1 MKLKP
6 DNTVV
11 EEAFEKFEDVLD
23 VISAMLNDDYIS
35 VSNFARVLNKILDTD
50 RVTASKLN
58 RVLAK
63 AGVIKKVN
71 KKDYNLLHQQGV
83 KASRYVL
90 GDFRFPPYVL
100 GDTRL
105 TTYSKLKYCDDY
117 SFYMFHGYIYLWA
130 LEIDV
135 IHEDVTDEMAIKLI
149 NLMKRKKYADVN
161 TVKANLKTFQILM
174 KYLFPIG
181 MSLQ

>member
-1 MKLKP
+1 MKSKS
-6 DNTVV
+6 DINKAVV
-11 EEAFEKFEDVLD
+11 QAMEEFEDVLD
-23 VISAMLNDDYIS
+23 VICAMLNDDYIS

-50 RVTASKLN
+50 RITASKLN

-63 AGVIKKVN
+63 DGVIKKVN
-71 KKDYNLLHQQGV
+71 KKDYDLLHQQGV

-90 GDFRFPPYVL
+90 GD
-100 GDTRL
+100 TRL
-105 TTYSKLKYCDDY
+105 TPYSKLKYCDDY

-149 NLMKRKKYADVN
+149 NHMKRKKYADVN
-161 TVKANLKTFQILM
+161 TVKENLKRFQLIMLNW
-174 KYLFPIG
+174 FPIG
-181 MSLQ
+181 ISLK

>member
-6 DNTVV
+6 DNKAI
-11 EEAFEKFEDVLD
+11 EEAFEEFEDVLD

-63 AGVIKKVN
+63 VGIIKKVN
-71 KKDYNLLHQQGV
+71 KKDYDQLHQLGV
-83 KASRYVL
+83 KTSRYVL
-90 GDFRFPPYVL
+90 A
-100 GDTRL
+100 DTSH
-105 TTYSKLKYCDDY
+105 TKCFKLKYGNDY
-117 SFYMFHGYIYLWA
+117 SFYMFHGSIYLLK

-135 IHEDVTDEMAIKLI
+135 VHNEVTDEMAIKLI

-161 TVKANLKTFQILM
+161 TVKANLKRFQLIMLNW
-174 KYLFPIG
+174 FPIG
-181 MSLQ
+181 MSFPIDI

>member
-1 MKLKP
+1 MKTKSEI
-6 DNTVV
+6 DEAVV
-11 EEAFEKFEDVLD
+11 QAMEEFEDILD
-23 VISAMLNDDYIS
+23 VIYAMLDNDYIS

-71 KKDYNLLHQQGV
+71 KKDYDLLHQQGV
-83 KASRYVL
+83 KASRYVI
-90 GDFRFPPYVL
+90 

-105 TTYSKLKYCDDY
+105 NPYSQLKYCNDY
-117 SFYMFHGYIYLWA
+117 SFYMFHGYIYLVA

-135 IHEDVTDEMAIKLI
+135 IHNEVTDEMAIRLI
-149 NLMKRKKYADVN
+149 NLMKRKRYVDVN
-161 TVKANLKTFQILM
+161 TVKANLNTFQILM

>member
-1 MKLKP
+1 MKLKQ
-6 DNTVV
+6 DNKAI

-63 AGVIKKVN
+63 VGVIKKVN
-71 KKDYNLLHQQGV
+71 KKDYDLVHQQGV
-83 KASRYVL
+83 KASKYI
-90 GDFRFPPYVL
+90 L

-105 TTYSKLKYCDDY
+105 TPYSKLKYCDNY
-117 SFYMFHGYIYLWA
+117 SFYMFHGSIYLLK

-135 IHEDVTDEMAIKLI
+135 IHNEVTDEMAIKLI
-149 NLMKRKKYADVN
+149 DRMKRKKYVDVN
-161 TVKANLKTFQILM
+161 TVKANLKRFQLIMLNW
-174 KYLFPIG
+174 FPIG
-181 MSLQ
+181 MSFPIDKW

>member
-1 MKLKP
+1 MKSKS
-6 DNTVV
+6 DINKAIVQ
-11 EEAFEKFEDVLD
+11 AMEKFEDVLD
-23 VISAMLNDDYIS
+23 VIYAMLDNDYIS
-35 VSNFARVLNKILDTD
+35 VSNFARVLNKILNTD

-58 RVLAK
+58 RVLDK
-63 AGVIKKVN
+63 LGVVKKV
-71 KKDYNLLHQQGV
+71 KKQDYEILHQQGV
-83 KASRYVL
+83 KASRYL
-90 GDFRFPPYVL
+90 L

-105 TTYSKLKYCDDY
+105 TPYSKLKYGDDY
-117 SFYMFHGYIYLWA
+117 SFYMFQGYIYLFA

-174 KYLFPIG
+174 KYQFPIG
-181 MSLQ
+181 MSLK